1 MTTVSHPRFNVPP
14 VSRRF
19 NSAVEQLGR
28 LQTELMSDALRRAVD
43 DAGAA
48 MKHQLSEPLTA
59 VLLYLH
65 EIKRTGTIDA
75 GASVALGE
83 IVDRA
88 LHEIERVCNLIDRV
102 GEAVDASVDAEAAI
116 ARGRDAIDS
125 WASNNRVRIGAV
137 GPSVARIT
145 AHRLTPREQEVLAL
159 ITGGC
164 SNKEGGYRLGIST
177 RTFEAHRARLMGK
190 LGARNAAD
198 LIRKTSNGSVTFDR
212 SLGADDPASD
222 LSRGEPY

>member
-1 MTTVSHPRFNVPP
+1 MTVNYPHFNVLPASP
-14 VSRRF
+14 RF
-19 NSAVEQLGR
+19 NSAVDQLSR
-28 LQTELMSDALRRAVD
+28 LQTELMSDALKRAVD

-59 VLLYLH
+59 LLLYLH
-65 EIKRTGTIDA
+65 EIKRAEKVDTA
-75 GASVALGE
+75 GSASAVLSE

-88 LHEIERVCNLIDRV
+88 LCEMERVCNVIERV
-102 GEAVDASVDAEAAI
+102 GKAVEASVDAEAAI
-116 ARGRDAIDS
+116 ARGRNAIDS
-125 WASNNRVRIGAV
+125 WTSDNRLRVGVMGSSASRVNTR
-137 GPSVARIT
+137 S
-145 AHRLTPREQEVLAL
+145 LTPREQEVLAL

-198 LIRKTSNGSVTFDR
+198 LIRKTSNQNQ
-212 SLGADDPASD
+212 
-222 LSRGEPY
+222 

>member
-1 MTTVSHPRFNVPP
+1 MTASYPHFNVLPSPP
-14 VSRRF
+14 RF
-19 NSAVEQLGR
+19 NSAVEQLSR
-28 LQTELMSDALRRAVD
+28 LQTELISDALRRAVD

-59 VLLYLH
+59 LMLYLH
-65 EIKRTGTIDA
+65 EIKRAEVADAA
-75 GASVALGE
+75 GAAPAALSE

-88 LHEIERVCNLIDRV
+88 LCEIERVCDVIERV
-102 GEAVDASVDAEAAI
+102 GKTGEASVDAETAI

-125 WASNNRVRIGAV
+125 WTLNSHFRAGAIGSAAPRVNTR
-137 GPSVARIT
+137 S
-145 AHRLTPREQEVLAL
+145 LTPREQEVLTL
-159 ITGGC
+159 VIGGC

-198 LIRKTSNGSVTFDR
+198 LIRKTSNQNQ
-212 SLGADDPASD
+212 
-222 LSRGEPY
+222 

>member
-1 MTTVSHPRFNVPP
+1 MTVNYPQFNVLPASP
-14 VSRRF
+14 RF

-59 VLLYLH
+59 LLLYLH
-65 EIKRTGTIDA
+65 EIKQAERIDA
-75 GASVALGE
+75 TGSAPAALSE

-88 LHEIERVCNLIDRV
+88 LYEIERVCEVIERV
-102 GEAVDASVDAEAAI
+102 GKATEASADAEAAI

-125 WASNNRVRIGAV
+125 WTSNGRVRGGVVEAPALRV
-137 GPSVARIT
+137 STHP
-145 AHRLTPREQEVLAL
+145 LTPREQEVLAL

-198 LIRKTSNGSVTFDR
+198 LIRKTSNQNQ
-212 SLGADDPASD
+212 
-222 LSRGEPY
+222 

>member
-1 MTTVSHPRFNVPP
+1 MTIGYPHFNVPP
-14 VSRRF
+14 ASPRL

-28 LQTELMSDALRRAVD
+28 LQIELMSDALRRAVG

-59 VLLYLH
+59 LLLYLY
-65 EIKRTGTIDA
+65 EIKRA
-75 GASVALGE
+75 GAFDAAGSSAALGE

-88 LHEIERVCNLIDRV
+88 LCEIERVCNIIGQF
-102 GEAVDASVDAEAAI
+102 GEAVEASVDAEAAI
-116 ARGRDAIDS
+116 ARGRDAIES
-125 WASNNRVRIGAV
+125 WTSNNRVRAGVV
-137 GPSVARIT
+137 GSPAARIN
-145 AHRLTPREQEVLAL
+145 AHPLTPREQEVLAL

-177 RTFEAHRARLMGK
+177 RTFESHRAHLMGK

-198 LIRKTSNGSVTFDR
+198 LIRKTSNKDQ
-212 SLGADDPASD
+212 
-222 LSRGEPY
+222 

>member
-1 MTTVSHPRFNVPP
+1 MTVNYPHFNVLPASP
-14 VSRRF
+14 RF
-19 NSAVEQLGR
+19 NSAVDQLSR
-28 LQTELMSDALRRAVD
+28 LQTELMSDALKRAVD

-59 VLLYLH
+59 LLLYLH
-65 EIKRTGTIDA
+65 EIKRAEKVDTA
-75 GASVALGE
+75 GSASAVLSE

-88 LHEIERVCNLIDRV
+88 LCEMERVCNVIERV
-102 GEAVDASVDAEAAI
+102 GKAVETSVDAEAAI
-116 ARGRDAIDS
+116 ARGRNAIDS
-125 WASNNRVRIGAV
+125 WTSDNRLRVGVMGSSASRVNTR
-137 GPSVARIT
+137 S
-145 AHRLTPREQEVLAL
+145 LTPREQEVLAL

-198 LIRKTSNGSVTFDR
+198 LIRKTSNQNQ
-212 SLGADDPASD
+212 
-222 LSRGEPY
+222 